1 MINRYECNNVK
12 LHLYHTI
19 NEDGS
24 EGPVD
29 KARLMVGGENGFS
42 TVISFQD
49 LIDIASVISAA
60 AMANSSDI

>member
-1 MINRYECNNVK
+1 MINRYESNNVK
-12 LHLYHTI
+12 LHLYHTL

-42 TVISFQD
+42 VVVSISD
-49 LIDIASVISAA
+49 LNDIAGVIAA
-60 AMANSSDI
+60 ATTTIG